1 MNKNLK
7 LAVLATVLLFGT
19 TAASAATTSSRSSY
33 KSSSYKSS
41 SYKPSSYKS
50 NSYKTSSYKTSK
62 PVKRKSSSSSE
73 EIEYFA
79 LQDCQRHITLTFN
92 GYRCIDRD

>member
-1 MNKNLK
+1 MNKKLK

-19 TAASAATTSSRSSY
+19 TTASATTSSRSSY
-33 KSSSYKSS
+33 KPSSYKSS
-41 SYKPSSYKS
+41 SYKSTKPVTKA
-50 NSYKTSSYKTSK
+50 K